1 MKKTCLAFLPLLLLA
16 GCAKREP
23 WVSNPS
29 RSDRVFPGRD
39 ISMAWDAQGGL
50 HAIHVEDAAGGARV
64 VYRRLDKLGFKPV
77 AVSPPGV
84 KTNAGGETPPVLQIL
99 ANGALVAA
107 YTVPLPGHWRSQILV
122 QRSTDGGATWSAP
135 KPLPNGGDPG
145 SQNELSATAVPGG
158 PLVFAWLESRNKVR
172 GLRAGRTDDGSTFQP
187 DLAVDGKTCE
197 CCGTALLAGRG
208 GEVWLAY
215 RDVDEGDVRDIYLAA
230 SRDGGASFG
239 PPRPV
244 SGDGWKLQGCPD
256 RGPRLAQ
263 AGDGSL
269 WTAWFTGAQPGSG
282 VYAAAS
288 RDGGATFGPRQ
299 PVVTLGGDVHNALYP
314 EIGVLPDGRIAV
326 LYEAFRDLGVHQVE
340 ARLKSPS
347 GSWSGLAVV
356 EPDAGA
362 PRLAARGKR
371 AVVAFTR
378 QRGETSE
385 ILVRDWERVFPPA
398 GAPG

>member
-1 MKKTCLAFLPLLLLA
+1 MKKTCLALLPLLLLA
-16 GCAKREP
+16 GCQTREP
-23 WVSNPS
+23 YVASPS

-39 ISMAWDAQGGL
+39 IGMAWDAQGGL

-64 VYRRLDKLGFKPV
+64 VYRRLDKLGFKAV
-77 AVSPPGV
+77 TVSPPGV

-99 ANGALVAA
+99 ADGALVAA
-107 YTVPLPGHWRSQILV
+107 YSVPSPGQGSGRILA

-135 KPLPNGGDPG
+135 KPPPNGGDPG
-145 SQNELSATAVPGG
+145 SPQ
-158 PLVFAWLESRNKVR
+158 
-172 GLRAGRTDDGSTFQP
+172 Q
-187 DLAVDGKTCE
+187 
-197 CCGTALLAGRG
+197 
-208 GEVWLAY
+208 
-215 RDVDEGDVRDIYLAA
+215 
-230 SRDGGASFG
+230 
-239 PPRPV
+239 
-244 SGDGWKLQGCPD
+244 

-269 WTAWFTGAQPGSG
+269 WTVWFTGEPPGG

-299 PVVTLGGDVHNALYP
+299 PVVTLGGDVHNAMHP

-340 ARLKSPS
+340 ARLRTPS

-356 EPDAGA
+356 EPDAGS
-362 PRLAARGKR
+362 PRLASRGKR

-378 QRGETSE
+378 RRGESSE

-398 GAPG
+398 AARPSARTAPVPGQG